1 MEEQVEFWR
10 TDVKNHAELEQLVVK
25 TIVKKRVES
34 RSASSNGQYLPLSV
48 YEKMG
53 YDTAVIRAK
62 CKDTKMHATLGLTYK
77 IDIESTEDKTLE
89 AQVKSELYQKKL
101 KPEKKLI
108 SGNDDVS
115 SSDKSSSRS
124 VLRNRSSKRFDQP
137 RSKRR
142 DRSRSRR
149 RDRSRSRRRD
159 RSRSK
164 RRRDHSRKRDRS
176 SSNKRRRERSERADG
191 GRKRVDKET
200 LKEQKKELE
209 AVKTARTCKTH
220 CRKALA
226 KIASAKFALDSHL
239 ADEMLSH
246 VPKFAQEK
254 AQKALKTLKKIEDEA
269 KTKVLEDAP
278 QPVSWSPESLSEM
291 CKSAEEAA
299 TLVDTLLATARK
311 NTLH

>member
-1 MEEQVEFWR
+1 
-10 TDVKNHAELEQLVVK
+10 
-25 TIVKKRVES
+25 
-34 RSASSNGQYLPLSV
+34 
-48 YEKMG
+48 
-53 YDTAVIRAK
+53 
-62 CKDTKMHATLGLTYK
+62 
-77 IDIESTEDKTLE
+77 
-89 AQVKSELYQKKL
+89 
-101 KPEKKLI
+101 
-108 SGNDDVS
+108 
-115 SSDKSSSRS
+115 
-124 VLRNRSSKRFDQP
+124 
-137 RSKRR
+137 
-142 DRSRSRR
+142 
-149 RDRSRSRRRD
+149 
-159 RSRSK
+159 
-164 RRRDHSRKRDRS
+164 
-176 SSNKRRRERSERADG
+176 
-191 GRKRVDKET
+191 
-200 LKEQKKELE
+200 LE

-239 ADEMLSH
+239 ADAMLSH